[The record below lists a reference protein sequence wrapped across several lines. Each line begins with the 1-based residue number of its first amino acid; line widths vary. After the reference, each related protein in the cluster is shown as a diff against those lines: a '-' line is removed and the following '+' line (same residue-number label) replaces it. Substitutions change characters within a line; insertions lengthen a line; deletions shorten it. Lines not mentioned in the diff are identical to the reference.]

1 MREMIES
8 LPAEALWMLI
18 SVGLF
23 MALLGIMSLADD
35 LLLWGAR
42 RREEKLLEERAA
54 RKWETPHLLP
64 RCGVPDPNTTGGGPV
79 RLQVVRKPEDPRKT
93 RLPINEA
100 QHNYKACSDK
110 YFYYVCTISD
120 TSTSNNKRLR

>member
-35 LLLWGAR
+35 LLLWAAR
-42 RREEKLLEERAA
+42 RREEKLLQERAA
-54 RKWETPHLLP
+54 RNWETPHLHP
-64 RCGVPDPNTTGGGPV
+64 RYGVSEPIIPGGDPV
-79 RLQVVRKPEDPRKT
+79 RFHFTGKPEDPSKT
-93 RLPINEA
+93 QLPINEA
-100 QHNYKACSDK
+100 QHNYKSKSDK

-120 TSTSNNKRLR
+120 TSTSNNKRMR